1 MRKTPHG
8 SALLV
13 VVIVLLILSVLGVAM
28 LRFGYREVVGA
39 TAASREQAMVACTQ
53 AARNLLASRLYV
65 LGKDPMQLDPL
76 EVDLSANLRTAA
88 GHYGE
93 VEVAVSQ
100 IRPLPS
106 NAVGPSARAR
116 DISNTVAKNP
126 ESKQPYKAVIRCVHA
141 NGTELELE
149 FGFRFGL

>member
-1 MRKTPHG
+1 MRKTSHG
-8 SALLV
+8 SALLI
-13 VVIVLLILSVLGVAM
+13 VVIALLVLSVLGVAM

-39 TAASREQAMVACTQ
+39 TAASREQAMVACAQ

-65 LGKDPMQLDPL
+65 LGKDPTLLDPL

-88 GHYGE
+88 GHYGD
-93 VEVAVSQ
+93 VDVAVSQ
-100 IRPLPS
+100 IRLLPS
-106 NAVGPSARAR
+106 NAVGGENRGR
-116 DISNTVAKNP
+116 DITNTIAKTP
-126 ESKQPYKAVIRCVHA
+126 ASKQPYKAQVRCVHS